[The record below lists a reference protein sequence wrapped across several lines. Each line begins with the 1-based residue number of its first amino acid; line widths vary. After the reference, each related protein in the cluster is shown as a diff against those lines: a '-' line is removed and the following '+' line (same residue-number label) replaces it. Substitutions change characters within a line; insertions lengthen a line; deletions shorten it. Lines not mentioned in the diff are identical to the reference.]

1 MAPASH
7 IAAAMM
13 GLTHM
18 APWDLSHIFDE
29 QREAEYVS
37 LAFSKSLIS
46 FSGTKIFFWP
56 PGMTVT
62 TDFK

>member
-18 APWDLSHIFDE
+18 AAWDLSHIFDE

-37 LAFSKSLIS
+37 LAFSK
-46 FSGTKIFFWP
+46 
-56 PGMTVT
+56 
-62 TDFK
+62 